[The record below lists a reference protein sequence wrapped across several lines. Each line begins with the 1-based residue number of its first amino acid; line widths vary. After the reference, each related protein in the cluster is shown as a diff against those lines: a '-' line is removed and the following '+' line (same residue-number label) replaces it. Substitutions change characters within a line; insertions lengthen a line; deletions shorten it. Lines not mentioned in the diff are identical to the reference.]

1 MFGKYIPNTGK
12 VYMSYMMGKAFFGK
26 GKYEWEVI
34 RGATELG
41 YTIVGGASKIW
52 KYFMKTYN
60 PQSIVYYI
68 DYNYFNGNSLPYL
81 GLTFVKTQPS
91 FKNYFKAT
99 GEVKNRDPMHHK
111 DIIKGYE
118 DGSILQIWNA
128 GTKVYVWTK

>member
-1 MFGKYIPNTGK
+1 
-12 VYMSYMMGKAFFGK
+12 MSYMMGKAFFGK

-41 YTIVGGASKIW
+41 YTVIGGASKIW
-52 KYFMKTYN
+52 KYFIKTYN

-128 GTKVYVWTK
+128 GTKVYVWTKDNK